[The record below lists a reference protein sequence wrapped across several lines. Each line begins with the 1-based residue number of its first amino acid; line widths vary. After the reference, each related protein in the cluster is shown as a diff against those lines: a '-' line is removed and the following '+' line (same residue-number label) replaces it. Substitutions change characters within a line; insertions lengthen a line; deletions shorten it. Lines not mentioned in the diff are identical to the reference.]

1 MGLFKQMK
9 DMKNVVEQ
17 APDMINQAQ
26 QLGAQAQEM
35 QAAQMAAAQQAQQQ
49 QMAANNAAAANGEG
63 DFSPINGVTLEQYAA
78 VCKQLGANAADPAAA
93 HAAAQ
98 GAGITPENWDAAAAG
113 WGERMKGGSAVG
125 QKFNQLYMGG

>member
-35 QAAQMAAAQQAQQQ
+35 GAAPRREASTRNV
-49 QMAANNAAAANGEG
+49 ANPE
-63 DFSPINGVTLEQYAA
+63 
-78 VCKQLGANAADPAAA
+78 AA
-93 HAAAQ
+93 HAAAAA
-98 GAGITPENWDAAAAG
+98 AGIEAADWDAAVAG
-113 WGERMKGGSAVG
+113 WGQRMQGGTAVG
-125 QKFNQLYMGG
+125 QRFNQLYQGA

>member
-17 APDMINQAQ
+17 APDMVNQAQ
-26 QLGAQAQEM
+26 QMGAQAQEM
-35 QAAQMAAAQQAQQQ
+35 AAAQQAAAMQAQQQ
-49 QMAANNAAAANGEG
+49 AMAANTAA
-63 DFSPINGVTLEQYAA
+63 VTLERYAA
-78 VCKQLGANAADPAAA
+78 ICKQLGAGAADPAQA

-98 GAGITPENWDAAAAG
+98 TAGIGAEDWDAAAAG
-113 WGERMKGGSAVG
+113 WGQRMQGGTAVG

>member
-35 QAAQMAAAQQAQQQ
+35 GAAQQAAAMQAQQAQ
-49 QMAANNAAAANGEG
+49 LAANQAAASTGEG
-63 DFSPINGVTLEQYAA
+63 DFSPINGVSLEQY
-78 VCKQLGANAADPAAA
+78 VQVSKGLGANAANPEAA
-93 HAAAQ
+93 HAAAAA
-98 GAGITPENWDAAAAG
+98 AGIDAADWDAAVAG
-113 WGERMKGGSAVG
+113 WGQRMQGGTAVG
-125 QKFNQLYMGG
+125 QRFNQLYQGA

>member
-9 DMKNVVEQ
+9 DMKNAVEQ

-26 QLGAQAQEM
+26 QMGAQAQEM

-49 QMAANNAAAANGEG
+49 QMAANSAATTAGEG
-63 DFSPINGVTLEQYAA
+63 DFSPINGVSLEQYAA
-78 VCKQLGANAADPAAA
+78 VCKQLGASAGDPAAA

-98 GAGITPENWDAAAAG
+98 GAGIGADDWDAAAAG
-113 WGERMKGGSAVG
+113 WAERMKGGSAVG